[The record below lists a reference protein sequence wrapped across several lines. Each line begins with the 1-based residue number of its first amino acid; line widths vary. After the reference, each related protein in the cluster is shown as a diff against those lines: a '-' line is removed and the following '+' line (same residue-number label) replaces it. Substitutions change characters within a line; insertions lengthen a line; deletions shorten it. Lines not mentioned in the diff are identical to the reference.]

1 MNQSTTTTAVRNGF
15 GVTALVLGIIG
26 LVFSWVPVFGF
37 LLGILAVIFGVMGY
51 IRAGGGMAIAG
62 AILGAIT
69 VVIGV
74 IVLAVIGSAASEVS
88 KDLSPSAPFS
98 ALPSNSAE
106 GDVVITKC
114 GDADQFGLNTVTV
127 KITNSTDRT
136 QSYFVTASLN
146 DAAGNRLA
154 EANGA
159 SNSVAAGQSANADLL
174 ATGAEGVTQCTV
186 ANVMRTPQ

>member
-1 MNQSTTTTAVRNGF
+1 MTQQIAPQSAPQPAR
-15 GVTALVLGIIG
+15 A
-26 LVFSWVPVFGF
+26 SWARRHP
-37 LLGILAVIFGVMGY
+37 ILT
-51 IRAGGGMAIAG
+51 GMAVVVGGLIAIG
-62 AILGAIT
+62 ACSDT
-69 VVIGV
+69 
-74 IVLAVIGSAASEVS
+74 SAT
-88 KDLSPSAPFS
+88 PSAPFS
-98 ALPSNSAE
+98 ALPTNSAE

-186 ANVMRTPQ
+186 ANVTRTPQ